1 MPVVAR
7 EPQYCPMNPITRW
20 WRRVRPVRL
29 RPVDPVTC
37 ALRRGLE
44 RDLNDGPAQRV
55 AALSVELGLL
65 SVDLPD
71 DPALAGRIDQL
82 QGSLD
87 TVLAELREIGGALY
101 PPVLASDGFEP
112 ALHAVAERH
121 GVALAVSGGPVDR
134 DTADAACLAVA
145 DHLRSVPR
153 DTRLDVRVRRGLGS
167 VWVDI
172 TEERQC
178 G

>member
-1 MPVVAR
+1 
-7 EPQYCPMNPITRW
+7 MNPITRW
-20 WRRVRPVRL
+20 WRRVRTVRL
-29 RPVDPVTC
+29 RPVDPTTC

-71 DPALAGRIDQL
+71 NPTLNGRIDEL
-82 QGSLD
+82 QGSLAA
-87 TVLAELREIGGALY
+87 VLAELREIGGALY
-101 PPVLASDGFEP
+101 PPVLSSDGFEP
-112 ALHAVAERH
+112 ALHAVAEQH
-121 GVALAVSGGPVDR
+121 GVALAVHSDPVDR
-134 DTADAACLAVA
+134 ATAAAACLAVA

-153 DTRLDVRVRRGLGS
+153 DTHVDVRVRRGLGS
-167 VWVDI
+167 VWVDV
-172 TEERQC
+172 TEERKC